1 MENELRILDID
12 IDEWTKMLENL
23 GAIKVGYWVQK
34 RKIYDFKPAI
44 HNKWLR
50 LRTNGYETTLT
61 IKEICDNQKIDGTR
75 ELEIEVSDFD
85 KTSCILEELGYHA
98 RNYQENKR
106 IRYLYNDVEIDI
118 DTWPLL
124 PTYVEIEGKSVSD
137 VLNFLNLISYDESK
151 KTTMDVESIY
161 RRYGIDINNYPV
173 LTFED

>member
-1 MENELRILDID
+1 M
-12 IDEWTKMLENL
+12 
-23 GAIKVGYWVQK
+23 
-34 RKIYDFKPAI
+34 
-44 HNKWLR
+44 
-50 LRTNGYETTLT
+50 
-61 IKEICDNQKIDGTR
+61 
-75 ELEIEVSDFD
+75 
-85 KTSCILEELGYHA
+85 
-98 RNYQENKR
+98 
-106 IRYLYNDVEIDI
+106 EIDI